1 MELCILAYISY
12 YTLISPFLYN
22 LTIID
27 LGNNKISD
35 RREIRYLR
43 NLERLVITDLSGN
56 DVDSTESYRL
66 FVINKLRHLKVFF
79 FFYTIPHNHSSIY
92 IRNYSFSS
100 INGLNN
106 CFVYNIHSLID
117 LSLSS
122 FYSACC
128 SSSLFTF

>member
-66 FVINKLRHLKVFF
+66 FVINKLRHLKVF
-79 FFYTIPHNHSSIY
+79 YTIPHNHSSV
-92 IRNYSFSS
+92 YSKLVPLQYVT
-100 INGLNN
+100 GLHN
-106 CFVYNIHSLID
+106 CFVYNVHSLVD
-117 LSLSS
+117 LSLSL
-122 FYSACC
+122 FYSTCC